1 MEIEADTATKRARPR
16 VFISYAHDDAAHV
29 TQVETLYELL
39 RVKGGVDAKLDSFA
53 GVQSQDWPW
62 WMHREYTDADY
73 VLVIASPEY
82 KVRGERA
89 EPLDGVGRGV
99 YWETRKM
106 MTEMYVAP
114 TRWLHRVLMVVL
126 PGRCET
132 EFPDFLGAE
141 RISRISVPT
150 LDERGI
156 EKLVRRITGQPE
168 RVEPPMGPIPVY
180 PPQSSL
186 LSAPSP
192 GPAGAAGVPDVAGGA
207 DDGAHGLDAQA
218 WRLLADILEDVA
230 PPRWAEQ
237 AYQWSFGE
245 TGSLGWAAAPP
256 APVGDV
262 DLYAWARDLGER
274 RHPPGTV
281 PKAVTFV
288 HALAAGF
295 AAGENPDERRRAR
308 ELNAWVTRFLSDC
321 ELPALPA
328 VPRIERTE
336 ATLTVRL
343 AEHPQQQDSFYAEI
357 WRRTTDGRRPERLR
371 PEPSSAPIVVDV
383 EGARLLLEGC
393 LRPDILGPGVR
404 LQRVEFAVSDGL
416 LEEGFDQ
423 WEVRLRRDSRALGK
437 VYEVVVRCLDQRWGA
452 DLVERW
458 SSRWRWLT
466 RQRDGSG
473 LATVWVG
480 DEHVDQLDDLVGEWY
495 ETDHPVCVAVSMA
508 RARPGV
514 DAALDAGMPVVVWQ
528 RACDREDPTVPG
540 LPKLLDVSNVSRL
553 PLDVKALR
561 RDRDVADR
569 ARASVVLLWDDP
581 DHPVGVD
588 PLSDTNLIA

>member
-1 MEIEADTATKRARPR
+1 MGIEGDTASERARPR
-16 VFISYAHDDAAHV
+16 IFISYAHDDPAHIR
-29 TQVETLYELL
+29 QVETLYELL
-39 RVKGGVDAKLDSFA
+39 RVKGGLDARLDSYA

-62 WMHREYTDADY
+62 WMHQQYTDADF

-82 KVRGERA
+82 KVRGERP
-89 EPLDGVGRGV
+89 EPLDGVGLGV
-99 YWETRKM
+99 FWETRRM
-106 MTEMYVAP
+106 MTEMYDDYQ
-114 TRWLHRVLMVVL
+114 RWLRRILLVVL
-126 PGRCET
+126 PGRSEK
-132 EFPDFLGAE
+132 EFPAFMGAE
-141 RISRISVPT
+141 RISRFQVPT
-150 LDERGI
+150 LDETGI
-156 EKLVRRITGQPE
+156 ESLVRRITGQPE

-192 GPAGAAGVPDVAGGA
+192 GPAGAPEVRDVAEGA
-207 DDGAHGLDAQA
+207 DEGAHGLDAQA
-218 WRLLADILEDVA
+218 WRLLADILQGVA

-245 TGSLGWAAAPP
+245 TGSLGWTAAPP
-256 APVGDV
+256 VPVGDV

-281 PKAVTFV
+281 PKAIIFV
-288 HALAAGF
+288 QALAAGF
-295 AAGENPDERRRAR
+295 AAGENPAERRRAR
-308 ELNAWVTRFLSDC
+308 ELNAWVTRFLSDG

-343 AEHPQQQDSFYAEI
+343 AEHPQRQGSFHAEI

-383 EGARLLLEGC
+383 EGARRLLEDC
-393 LRPDILGPGVR
+393 LRPGTLGPGVR

-437 VYEVVVRCLDQRWGA
+437 VYEVVVRCLDRRWGA
-452 DLVERW
+452 DLAERW

-466 RQRDGSG
+466 RQRDRNG

-480 DEHVDQLDDLVGEWY
+480 DEHAGQLDDLVGEWY

-508 RARPGV
+508 QARPGV

-528 RACDREDPTVPG
+528 RACDREDPTVP
-540 LPKLLDVSNVSRL
+540 LLSKLVDVSDVSRL

-561 RDRDVADR
+561 RDRDVPDR

-581 DHPVGVD
+581 DHPVGVE
-588 PLSDTNLIA
+588 PLSDANLIA